1 MPRFHFVGFVI
12 FFCFASSSAIAFTKT
27 GLDVLSTSKTSI
39 LTSKRIGLI
48 CNQTSRTN
56 DGKFGPDV
64 FLKNKLKLVALFSPE
79 HGFAGI
85 RKAGATSD
93 TATSYH
99 GIPVYSL
106 YGTTR
111 KPTKKMLRGIDM
123 LVFDIQDIG
132 VRPYTYLSTMILA
145 MEAAAEAKIEFVV
158 LDRPNP
164 LGGERIEG
172 NILDTTL
179 RSFVGQVAIPYIHGM
194 TLGEIAKMAVGER
207 WFKSAAKLKLTVIAM
222 PDWKRTMTWRETGL
236 EWTPPSPNIPTFESS
251 VGAAMFGATGELG
264 VLSVGVGSDTPFLRL
279 GSRLVSSEMLLSATK
294 QAISPELSVRAEDFT
309 VPYADSQKT
318 YHGVA
323 ITLPKDI
330 RSIKSLYQAQ
340 FKIFS
345 ALLKDTNFAK
355 AYSAVVFSS
364 KRMFEKVTGTTALL
378 KAFQT
383 ASTPDSVIALW
394 KQDESRFRTLRK
406 KYLLY

>member
-1 MPRFHFVGFVI
+1 M
-12 FFCFASSSAIAFTKT
+12 
-27 GLDVLSTSKTSI
+27 
-39 LTSKRIGLI
+39 SKRIGLI
-48 CNQTSRTN
+48 CNQTSRTH

-64 FLKNKLKLVALFSPE
+64 CLRKKLKLVGLFSPE
-79 HGFAGI
+79 HGFSGV

-93 TATSYH
+93 TATTYNN
-99 GIPVYSL
+99 IPIFSL
-106 YGTTR
+106 YGSTR
-111 KPTKKMLRGIDM
+111 KPTKKMLRGIDI

-207 WFKSAAKLKLTVIAM
+207 WFKTAAKLKLTVIAM
-222 PDWKRTMTWRETGL
+222 TDWKRTMTWHETGL
-236 EWTPPSPNIPTFESS
+236 DWTPPSPNIPTFESA
-251 VGAAMFGATGELG
+251 VGAAMFGAIGELG
-264 VLSVGVGSDTPFLRL
+264 VLSVGIGSDTPFLRL
-279 GSRLVSSEMLLSATK
+279 GSRLVSREMLFDATKKSLSA
-294 QAISPELSVRAEDFT
+294 ELSVRAEDYT

-323 ITLPKDI
+323 LTLPKDI
-330 RSIKSLYQAQ
+330 NTIKSLYQAQ

-345 ALLKDTNFAK
+345 ALLKDTNFSK
-355 AYSAVVFSS
+355 SYTAVVFHRNGCL
-364 KRMFEKVTGTTALL
+364 KRLPGRPL
-378 KAFQT
+378 
-383 ASTPDSVIALW
+383 S
-394 KQDESRFRTLRK
+394 
-406 KYLLY
+406 